1 MMRRMATAHPL
12 LDPLDE
18 EIERVL
24 AENPG
29 LLEELQ
35 EWDRR
40 FATGEVS
47 EDEFISTEEVR
58 RRLGLP
64 PYPG

>member
-1 MMRRMATAHPL
+1 MVADNPQH
-12 LDPLDE
+12 DPIDE

-29 LLEELQ
+29 LLGRLQ

-40 FATGEVS
+40 FAARKAQRGDLLT
-47 EDEFISTEEVR
+47 TEEVR
-58 RRLGLP
+58 RRLGLDSNP
-64 PYPG
+64 T

>member
-1 MMRRMATAHPL
+1 MALQPQP
-12 LDPLDE
+12 DPIDK

-24 AENPG
+24 GDNPG

-40 FATGEVS
+40 FAAGEVND
-47 EDEFISTEEVR
+47 DEFLTTEEVR
-58 RRLGLP
+58 RRLGMSAP
-64 PYPG
+64 PA

>member
-1 MMRRMATAHPL
+1 MAVNPQP
-12 LDPLDE
+12 DPIDE

-29 LLEELQ
+29 LLERLE

-40 FATGEVS
+40 FAAGEVR
-47 EDEFISTEEVR
+47 EDELLTTEEVR
-58 RRLGLP
+58 RRLGLGP
-64 PYPG
+64 NPA

>member
-1 MMRRMATAHPL
+1 MAVNAQP
-12 LDPLDE
+12 DPIDE

-29 LLEELQ
+29 LLERLE

-40 FATGEVS
+40 FAAGEVR
-47 EDEFISTEEVR
+47 EDELLTTEEVR
-58 RRLGLP
+58 RRLGLGP
-64 PYPG
+64 NPA